1 MRTELRVRSP
11 YERLTELDEVLERA
25 GKLSLRA
32 LIFDIEPL
40 VSWWGSRQEALDL
53 GVATVVAKVSMLP
66 TLRVLVFATNSER
79 RPSVIPAGRDIQVI
93 YVASAGKPLRTAPYR
108 GLPRP
113 GAVVGDQVPTDG
125 LLARRLGFTFLYYE
139 PRLTDV
145 PLGPKLMHGLGRLA
159 LPLLFSRQE
168 EDLSPGLRY
177 RLTDVPPAIVT
188 GRTALEPPRA
198 AWPAG
203 QTAASTFSLLP

>member
-1 MRTELRVRSP
+1 MRSR

-40 VSWWGSRQEALDL
+40 VSWWNSTQEALDL
-53 GVATVVAKVSMLP
+53 GVAMVVSKVSMLP
-66 TLRVLVFATNSER
+66 TLRVLVFATNSVR
-79 RPSVIPAGRDIQVI
+79 RPSAIPAGRDIDVV
-93 YVASAGKPLRTAPYR
+93 YLAAAGKPLRTAPYR

-125 LLARRLGFTFLYYE
+125 LLARRLGFTFLYYD
-139 PRLTDV
+139 PRLADV
-145 PLGPKLMHGLGRLA
+145 PVGPKLMHRVGRLA

-168 EDLSPGLRY
+168 EDLSLGSLRY
-177 RLTDVPPAIVT
+177 RPTAGAPKET
-188 GRTALEPPRA
+188 GVLRQAGLWSLERSRAPRDD
-198 AWPAG
+198 
-203 QTAASTFSLLP
+203 QCSSSY